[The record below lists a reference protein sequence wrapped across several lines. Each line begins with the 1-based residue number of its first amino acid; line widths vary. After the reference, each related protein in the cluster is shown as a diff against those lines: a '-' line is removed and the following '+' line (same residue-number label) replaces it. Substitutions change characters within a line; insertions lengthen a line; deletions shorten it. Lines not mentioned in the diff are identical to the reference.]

1 MQQAKEDRINKERK
15 EGETEGK
22 KEKREKMTK

>member
-1 MQQAKEDRINKERK
+1 MIRLINEGKKDNNGGMKEERK

-22 KEKREKMTK
+22 T